1 MSGSNFRSTKRI
13 PQSLLQ
19 GRQGSGRSSALKNGQ
34 QLKRAAYIC
43 AFVFCLQALLGTV
56 DADPVLASSLGFC
69 KTVPVLK
76 GAPLHC
82 CLPAPKRT
90 PIRFRFPLI
99 PRNLAGRLFL
109 RERKPAH
116 VVQKDPEYVRKYN
129 LAYARMKA
137 LPDTDPRSFLN
148 QWRLQENVVL
158 EKVKIPHSEYARFDV
173 FINYPAANRQT
184 HLYMSEYVGTFTHL
198 PSGMVDMSKA
208 VSESSSN
215 SDEFRIV
222 TIRYSVNAAL
232 KRLGITDYN
241 TDIVVTIVSKGA
253 RNTGP
258 KTGFTFSNLKQDFQ

>member
-1 MSGSNFRSTKRI
+1 MASGMSSSMSSAAKTERN

-19 GRQGSGRSSALKNGQ
+19 GRQGSGRSSALKNNQ

-56 DADPVLASSLGFC
+56 DADTILASSLGFC

-99 PRNLAGRLFL
+99 PRNLARSHVSA
-109 RERKPAH
+109 REETR
-116 VVQKDPEYVRKYN
+116 
-129 LAYARMKA
+129 ARRA
-137 LPDTDPRSFLN
+137 EGPRSGVKN
-148 QWRLQENVVL
+148 VDQLQENVVL

-173 FINYPAANRQT
+173 FINCPAANRQT
-184 HLYMSEYVGTFTHL
+184 HLYISEYVGTFTHL
-198 PSGMVDMSKA
+198 PSGMVDMSKS

-222 TIRYSVNAAL
+222 TIRYSVNAAS

-258 KTGFTFSNLKQDFQ
+258 KTGFTFSDLKQDFQ

>member
-1 MSGSNFRSTKRI
+1 MAKGMIPSRSSFFSTDRI
-13 PQSLLQ
+13 PQTLLRGQQ
-19 GRQGSGRSSALKNGQ
+19 GWGRSNALENGP
-34 QLKRAAYIC
+34 QLKWVAYIC
-43 AFVFCLQALLGTV
+43 VSVLCLQALLGTV

-69 KTVPVLK
+69 KNVPVLK

-90 PIRFRFPLI
+90 PIRFKFPLI
-99 PRNLAGRLFL
+99 NRNLAGRLFL

-116 VVQKDPEYVRKYN
+116 VVQKDPE
-129 LAYARMKA
+129 
-137 LPDTDPRSFLN
+137 
-148 QWRLQENVVL
+148 
-158 EKVKIPHSEYARFDV
+158 
-173 FINYPAANRQT
+173 QT

-198 PSGMVDMSKA
+198 PSGMVDMSKS

-215 SDEFRIV
+215 SDEEFRIV